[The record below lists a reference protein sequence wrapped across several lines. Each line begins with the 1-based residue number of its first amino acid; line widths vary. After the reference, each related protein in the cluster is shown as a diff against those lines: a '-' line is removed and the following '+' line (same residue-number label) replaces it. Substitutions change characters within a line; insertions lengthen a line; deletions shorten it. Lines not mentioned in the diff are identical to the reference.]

1 MNNIKAIFIKQI
13 KDTVKNKTIFIQFI
27 MFPIFTLILSNSVKI
42 EGMPENFF
50 VNLFATM
57 YIGMAPLTSM
67 AAIISEEKEKNTL
80 RVLMMS
86 NVKPYEYL
94 LGIGFYVWSLCIAGA
109 AAICAAGKYSV
120 QERLIFMCIMAIGIL
135 ISLLIGAAIGT
146 CSATQMMATSIT
158 LPVMMAFAFLPMLS
172 LFNETIAK
180 IARFSYSEQIRLMLS
195 QINSLDLGME
205 TVCIMA
211 VNIIL
216 CVICFTAAYKKCRY
230 ATEY

>member
-1 MNNIKAIFIKQI
+1 MNNIKAIFIKQV
-13 KDTVKNKTIFIQFI
+13 KDTLKNKTIFIQFI
-27 MFPIFTLILSNSVKI
+27 MFPIFTLIMSNSIKI
-42 EGMPENFF
+42 EEMPENFF

-86 NVKPYEYL
+86 NVKPQEYL
-94 LGIGFYVWSLCIAGA
+94 LGIGIYVWFVCIAGA
-109 AAICAAGKYSV
+109 AVICAAGKYSM
-120 QERLIFMCIMAIGIL
+120 QERLIFMSIMAVGIL

-146 CSATQMMATSIT
+146 YSATQMMATSIT
-158 LPVMMAFAFLPMLS
+158 LPVMMVFAFLPMLS

-180 IARFSYSEQIRLMLS
+180 IAKFSYSEQISLMLA
-195 QINSLDLGME
+195 QINSLDIGME

-211 VNIIL
+211 VNIVL
-216 CVICFTAAYKKCRY
+216 SVIFFTAAYKKCGTAMAY
-230 ATEY
+230 